1 MCASRVKKKWSKET
15 RFENLFG
22 PRRMNT
28 KSNDTF
34 AFVYASFR
42 ERRSNVARRIRQFR
56 FYFQVV
62 GFWQKERHFDSSTTL
77 SFEQQNTYT
86 HNENFFFYYYLGRST
101 TGRLPIRALR
111 ATHSIHWSIGICFIR
126 RLLCRSRV
134 RFLSNRTREQT
145 PTKSVGREA
154 QRESDISSVFTS
166 RGR

>member
-1 MCASRVKKKWSKET
+1 MVKRDSIRKSLRSAEDEYEEQRCVCFCLRVVPWETIKCSASNT
-15 RFENLFG
+15 PIPFLF
-22 PRRMNT
+22 
-28 KSNDTF
+28 S
-34 AFVYASFR
+34 S
-42 ERRSNVARRIRQFR
+42 RRILTK
-56 FYFQVV
+56 
-62 GFWQKERHFDSSTTL
+62 GETFDSSTTL

>member
-1 MCASRVKKKWSKET
+1 MCVPRKKKWSKET

-28 KSNDTF
+28 KSNDAF

-86 HNENFFFYYYLGRST
+86 HNENFFFYHYLGRST